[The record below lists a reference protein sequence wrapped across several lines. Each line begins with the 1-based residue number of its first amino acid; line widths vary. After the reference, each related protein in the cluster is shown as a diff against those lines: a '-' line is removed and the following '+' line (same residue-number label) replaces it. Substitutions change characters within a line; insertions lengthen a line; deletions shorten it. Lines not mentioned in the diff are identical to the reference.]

1 MRRFWPSRELT
12 RFCKGLANNTR
23 LSGPLEQGEYPAPG
37 ARVEGKSIQTGIVGE
52 LAQIALDLPGQDQ
65 LQIFLRGVV
74 DEVPNQFR
82 ILISFCIGDYYLE
95 ASISWIASMIR

>member
-1 MRRFWPSRELT
+1 MRESI

-37 ARVEGKSIQTGIVGE
+37 ARVEGESIQMRIVGI
-52 LAQIALDLPGQDQ
+52 LTQIVLDLPGQDQ
-65 LQIFLRGVV
+65 LQVFQRGVV

-82 ILISFCIGDYYLE
+82 ILISFCIGEYYLE